1 MTTVKDARTPAPV
14 PAVPTTEELLA
25 RAAAL
30 KPLLAKNAAKGEADR
45 RVVEESIRALTEA
58 GLFRIAVPR
67 RYGGYETSM
76 RTMLEVSAAV
86 AEGDGGTAWVLT
98 LINVGAWITSLFPA
112 RAQDEVFGADP
123 GAKVSS
129 VLATTAATTRVDG
142 GYRVSGRWYYN
153 SGSWHATWAVL
164 GIPVTNE
171 AGEVVDQGLALIPAS
186 ELAVEDTWFV
196 AGMKSTG
203 SNCLIAEDVFVPG
216 HRVMSVPPAIEGR
229 YPTEHTGETFYRS
242 AFVPVLVL
250 VLVGPL
256 LGLGRAALK
265 LVTEKAAKKPI
276 SYTFFD
282 KQADSVAFQLQI
294 AEAALKIDTAHLHAY
309 RAADDIDRAAAR
321 GEYLDYLARARVRA
335 DTGLVAQRIT
345 EAIDVLVYAQGAG
358 SFAEVNPLQRVWR
371 DANVAA
377 RHGVVLPIV
386 GYEVYGKAL
395 LGVED
400 KITPLI

>member
-142 GYRVSGRWYYN
+142 GY
-153 SGSWHATWAVL
+153 GS
-164 GIPVTNE
+164 
-171 AGEVVDQGLALIPAS
+171 
-186 ELAVEDTWFV
+186 
-196 AGMKSTG
+196 
-203 SNCLIAEDVFVPG
+203 
-216 HRVMSVPPAIEGR
+216 
-229 YPTEHTGETFYRS
+229 
-242 AFVPVLVL
+242 
-250 VLVGPL
+250 
-256 LGLGRAALK
+256 
-265 LVTEKAAKKPI
+265 
-276 SYTFFD
+276 
-282 KQADSVAFQLQI
+282 
-294 AEAALKIDTAHLHAY
+294 
-309 RAADDIDRAAAR
+309 AAA
-321 GEYLDYLARARVRA
+321 G
-335 DTGLVAQRIT
+335 TT
-345 EAIDVLVYAQGAG
+345 
-358 SFAEVNPLQRVWR
+358 
-371 DANVAA
+371 
-377 RHGVVLPIV
+377 
-386 GYEVYGKAL
+386 
-395 LGVED
+395 
-400 KITPLI
+400 TPDPGTPPGRSSASR